1 MEISINYQSS
11 IKIKTNKTIYFDP
24 FKIEKTTNDAD
35 YIFIT
40 HSHYDHLEKESIDKI
55 INEHTTIIIPES
67 IKDELSEY
75 NNIIKVI
82 PNNSYSLEDIS
93 FNTIPSYNTN
103 KQFHPKSNNW
113 VGYILNIEDKKVLV
127 SGDTDITEELLNVK
141 CDIAF
146 IPIGGTYTM
155 TPEEGAKLIN
165 QIKPQKVIP
174 THYGCIVGKKE
185 DGETFKRLL
194 DENIECELL
203 LK

>member
-75 NNIIKVI
+75 NNIIKVM

>member
-1 MEISINYQSS
+1 METSINYQSS

>member
-75 NNIIKVI
+75 NNIIEVI

>member
-1 MEISINYQSS
+1 MEISINYQNI

-75 NNIIKVI
+75 NNIIEVI

-113 VGYILNIEDKKVLV
+113 VGYILIIEDKKVLV